1 MKILVMGEAGFI
13 GSNVV
18 EYYAK
23 KGFEP
28 TCIDNFSRGKLLARS
43 KCREIICLQEGILD
57 KNSAFV
63 I

>member
-1 MKILVMGEAGFI
+1 MKILVMGGAGFI
-13 GSNVV
+13 RSNVV

-43 KCREIICLQEGILD
+43 KCREIMCSQ
-57 KNSAFV
+57 
-63 I
+63 